1 MLKAVVKHKDVR
13 LKAFQ
18 RKQAGRMTVAADDH
32 RNFGGVRFAL
42 IQRFPE
48 KQRLVADLVRR
59 RIRRDDDVRR
69 RAFAP
74 IAPRQNRDAQAAQ
87 IAKDGKFA
95 DLDFII
101 VGWFGLLCVKCIG
114 LGGQI
119 YGNPGDPM
127 WLQVDAEKRISF
139 ENPMRAAE
147 ADTRLVRDT
156 LFTANLRGIQVE
168 TVCVFTNK
176 KATLALPRG
185 TGHYTLKDFKALL
198 GKSKYEQDKGVD
210 IPQTVDAVK
219 KWVVE
224 G

>member
-1 MLKAVVKHKDVR
+1 MTLMDLLLLLLVIAAAVAVYFFFVKSRDEGTETPRKAKNLDGAKKSA
-13 LKAFQ
+13 KALS
-18 RKQAGRMTVAADDH
+18 AA
-32 RNFGGVRFAL
+32 RRFAAL
-42 IQRFPE
+42 HQY
-48 KQRLVADLVRR
+48 QV
-59 RIRRDDDVRR
+59 
-69 RAFAP
+69 
-74 IAPRQNRDAQAAQ
+74 IAPAQ

-101 VGWFGLLCVKCIG
+101 VGWFGLLCVKCVG

-127 WLQVDAEKRISF
+127 WLQEDAEKRISF

>member
-1 MLKAVVKHKDVR
+1 MTLMDLLLLLLVIAAAVAVYFFFVKSRDEGTETPRKAKNLDGAKR
-13 LKAFQ
+13 SAKALS
-18 RKQAGRMTVAADDH
+18 AA
-32 RNFGGVRFAL
+32 RRFAAL
-42 IQRFPE
+42 HQY
-48 KQRLVADLVRR
+48 Q
-59 RIRRDDDVRR
+59 
-69 RAFAP
+69 
-74 IAPRQNRDAQAAQ
+74 
-87 IAKDGKFA
+87 
-95 DLDFII
+95 
-101 VGWFGLLCVKCIG
+101 FGLLCVKCVG

>member
-1 MLKAVVKHKDVR
+1 MTLMDLLLLLLVIAAAVAVYFFFVKSRDEGTETPRKAK
-13 LKAFQ
+13 
-18 RKQAGRMTVAADDH
+18 
-32 RNFGGVRFAL
+32 N
-42 IQRFPE
+42 
-48 KQRLVADLVRR
+48 
-59 RIRRDDDVRR
+59 
-69 RAFAP
+69 
-74 IAPRQNRDAQAAQ
+74 
-87 IAKDGKFA
+87 
-95 DLDFII
+95 LD
-101 VGWFGLLCVKCIG
+101 VKCVG

>member
-1 MLKAVVKHKDVR
+1 MTLMDLLLLLLVIAAAVAVYFFFVKSRDEGTETPRKAKNLDGAKKSA
-13 LKAFQ
+13 KALS
-18 RKQAGRMTVAADDH
+18 AA
-32 RNFGGVRFAL
+32 RRFAAL
-42 IQRFPE
+42 HQY
-48 KQRLVADLVRR
+48 QV
-59 RIRRDDDVRR
+59 
-69 RAFAP
+69 
-74 IAPRQNRDAQAAQ
+74 IAPAQ
-87 IAKDGKFA
+87 IAKDGKFV

-101 VGWFGLLCVKCIG
+101 VGWFGLLCVKCVG

>member
-1 MLKAVVKHKDVR
+1 MTLMDLLLLLLVIAAAVAVYFFFVKSRDEGTETPRKAKNLDGVKKSA
-13 LKAFQ
+13 KALS
-18 RKQAGRMTVAADDH
+18 AA
-32 RNFGGVRFAL
+32 RRFAAL
-42 IQRFPE
+42 HQY
-48 KQRLVADLVRR
+48 QV
-59 RIRRDDDVRR
+59 
-69 RAFAP
+69 
-74 IAPRQNRDAQAAQ
+74 IAPAQ

-101 VGWFGLLCVKCIG
+101 VGWFGLLCVKCVG

-156 LFTANLRGIQVE
+156 P
-168 TVCVFTNK
+168 VCVFTNK
-176 KATLALPRG
+176 NATLALPRG

-219 KWVVE
+219 KWLVE

>member
-1 MLKAVVKHKDVR
+1 MFLYFVKNQFNSFTLENEMKPDNILGYR
-13 LKAFQ
+13 PTT
-18 RKQAGRMTVAADDH
+18 MTV
-32 RNFGGVRFAL
+32 
-42 IQRFPE
+42 
-48 KQRLVADLVRR
+48 
-59 RIRRDDDVRR
+59 
-69 RAFAP
+69 
-74 IAPRQNRDAQAAQ
+74 
-87 IAKDGKFA
+87 
-95 DLDFII
+95 
-101 VGWFGLLCVKCIG
+101 
-114 LGGQI
+114 
-119 YGNPGDPM
+119 
-127 WLQVDAEKRISF
+127 
-139 ENPMRAAE
+139 AE

>member
-1 MLKAVVKHKDVR
+1 M
-13 LKAFQ
+13 
-18 RKQAGRMTVAADDH
+18 
-32 RNFGGVRFAL
+32 
-42 IQRFPE
+42 
-48 KQRLVADLVRR
+48 
-59 RIRRDDDVRR
+59 
-69 RAFAP
+69 
-74 IAPRQNRDAQAAQ
+74 
-87 IAKDGKFA
+87 
-95 DLDFII
+95 
-101 VGWFGLLCVKCIG
+101 CVKCVG

-156 LFTANLRGIQVE
+156 LFTANLRGILGE

>member
-1 MLKAVVKHKDVR
+1 
-13 LKAFQ
+13 
-18 RKQAGRMTVAADDH
+18 
-32 RNFGGVRFAL
+32 
-42 IQRFPE
+42 
-48 KQRLVADLVRR
+48 
-59 RIRRDDDVRR
+59 
-69 RAFAP
+69 
-74 IAPRQNRDAQAAQ
+74 
-87 IAKDGKFA
+87 
-95 DLDFII
+95 
-101 VGWFGLLCVKCIG
+101 
-114 LGGQI
+114 
-119 YGNPGDPM
+119 
-127 WLQVDAEKRISF
+127 
-139 ENPMRAAE
+139 MRAAE

-156 LFTANLRGIQVE
+156 LFTANLHGIQVE

>member
-1 MLKAVVKHKDVR
+1 MEVFHFDSHGSVASAPCYRRCSGR
-13 LKAFQ
+13 LFLFCQKP
-18 RKQAGRMTVAADDH
+18 GRRH
-32 RNFGGVRFAL
+32 RNAPESQKPRRREKKRKALSAARRFAAL
-42 IQRFPE
+42 HQY
-48 KQRLVADLVRR
+48 QV
-59 RIRRDDDVRR
+59 
-69 RAFAP
+69 
-74 IAPRQNRDAQAAQ
+74 IAPAQ

-101 VGWFGLLCVKCIG
+101 VGWFGLLCVKCVG